1 MEPVWI
7 NGNAKAGTLG
17 GTLLVVILNITP
29 AALFDTAILAAVGAV
44 ISFTISVLLKYLL
57 RRFTRK

>member
-17 GTLLVVILNITP
+17 GTLLVIILNITP
-29 AALFDTAILAAVGAV
+29 AALFDTALLAAVGAV

-57 RRFTRK
+57 KRFTRK